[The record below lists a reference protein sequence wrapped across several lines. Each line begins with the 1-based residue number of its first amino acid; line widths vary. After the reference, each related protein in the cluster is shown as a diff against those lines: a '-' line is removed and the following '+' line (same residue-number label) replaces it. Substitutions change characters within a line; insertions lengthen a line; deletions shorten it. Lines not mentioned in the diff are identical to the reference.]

1 MPVDRERV
9 RRAVA
14 EIIEAIGEDS
24 SRPGLA
30 NTPGLVAEAYAEMFA
45 GLDIDPRAHL
55 AQSIPFEGN
64 AETVIVSNIHLRSVC
79 EHHLLP
85 FTGRA
90 HVAYI
95 PGDRIVGLGKI
106 PRVVHALAARPQI
119 QERLTDDIATVF
131 DQELSALGVLVVLES
146 SHQCLSA
153 RGANENEATTITI
166 ASRGTLSDPAARA
179 ETMAMFRVEP

>member
-1 MPVDRERV
+1 MPVDRERI

-14 EIIEAIGEDS
+14 EILAAIGEDVT
-24 SRPGLA
+24 RPGLA
-30 NTPGLVAEAYAEMFA
+30 NTPELVADAYAELFA
-45 GLDIDPRAHL
+45 GLDEDPRVHL
-55 AQSIPFEGN
+55 TESIPFDGD
-64 AETVIVSNIHLRSVC
+64 AEAVIVSNISLRSVC

-119 QERLTDDIATVF
+119 QERLTDDIASAF
-131 DQELSALGVLVVLES
+131 DDGLSPLGVLVVIES
-146 SHQCLSA
+146 SHQCMSA
-153 RGANENEATTITI
+153 RGAHETQASTITV
-166 ASRGTLSDPAARA
+166 ASRGSLTDPAARA
-179 ETMAMFRVEP
+179 EILSLLRVES